1 VVQDITWEISKLGH
15 RARDP
20 NMTGW
25 VNWPAKQDLYR
36 IYWAV
41 KKELDKCPNF
51 VDEDEWIREH
61 EQDVFL
67 EKLEGK
73 Q

>member
-1 VVQDITWEISKLGH
+1 MINDVLWEIQKLGNK
-15 RARDP
+15 ATDP

-25 VNWPAKQDLYR
+25 VNWPAKQDLYK

-41 KKELDKCPNF
+41 KKQLNRCSTF

-61 EQDVFL
+61 EEDVFI

-73 Q
+73 Y

>member
-1 VVQDITWEISKLGH
+1 MTNDILWEIQKLGNK
-15 RARDP
+15 ATDP

-25 VNWPAKQDLYR
+25 VNWPAKQELYK

-41 KKELDKCPNF
+41 KKQLNRCSTF
-51 VDEDEWIREH
+51 ADEDEWLREH
-61 EQDVFL
+61 DQDVFI

-73 Q
+73 Y

>member
-1 VVQDITWEISKLGH
+1 MTNDIIWEIQKLGN
-15 RARDP
+15 RATDP

-25 VNWPAKQDLYR
+25 VNWPAKQELYK

-41 KKELDKCPNF
+41 KKQLNKCSTF

-61 EQDVFL
+61 EEDVFL

-73 Q
+73 Y

>member
-1 VVQDITWEISKLGH
+1 MTNDVIWEIQKLGNK
-15 RARDP
+15 ATDP

-25 VNWPAKQDLYR
+25 VNWPAKQELYK

-41 KKELDKCPNF
+41 KKQLNKCSNF
-51 VDEDEWIREH
+51 VGEDEWIREH
-61 EQDVFL
+61 EEDVFL

-73 Q
+73 F